1 MEFLLNID
9 CAYKS
14 NNNRR
19 DNNDNDNAN
28 SNNHNKFQLLG
39 TRRKR

>member
-1 MEFLLNID
+1 MKNLLNND
-9 CAYKS
+9 CAHKS

-19 DNNDNDNAN
+19 DNNDNDNTN
-28 SNNHNKFQLLG
+28 NNNHNKFQLLG